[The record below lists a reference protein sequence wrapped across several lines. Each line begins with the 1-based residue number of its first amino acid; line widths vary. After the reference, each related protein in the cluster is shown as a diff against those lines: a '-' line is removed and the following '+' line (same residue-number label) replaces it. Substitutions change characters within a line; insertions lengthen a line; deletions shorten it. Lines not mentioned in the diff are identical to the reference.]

1 MQTLS
6 SKLPVGRALCSR
18 LLGYLLATLWIVGNG
33 VLSVHADRA
42 TVDPTRTQT
51 AFPLDT
57 PPTIDGVIDTAAEW
71 ARAGGGGGY
80 WLVQPVATALDG
92 IAAGVLGFGPLPED
106 PDDLSFNIYA
116 GYDTNYLYIAVR
128 VRDDQ
133 PFTDSAEAGSAN
145 GNTWQDDSVEVFV
158 DGANANDPAWAQ
170 GQVGGQFV
178 ITANNAYREAEA
190 GNPGYGPNAAWY
202 AQAVPRDDGS
212 GYDAEFR
219 ISLSTLGNPKPGD
232 VIGFTVAVNDD
243 DTGGDRLRQVLWQ
256 GEAHKPVT
264 YGNLLLGPRSYTAPL
279 VTNAPV
285 VDGVINL
292 AEYTGATKEHL
303 GDGVGIWDFGG
314 SSDDTFP
321 EENLNYDWWVVHTA
335 DAVYVAVNVVDDQ
348 IINDSPDAQP
358 GMEDGVTWEDDSVEV
373 FFDSDNTRNLGAANV
388 DFEGQYVFAA
398 NGARRDN
405 EARNPTFGSGPADWF
420 AATSRTA
427 TGYQV
432 EFRIP
437 KANLQNPTN
446 RFTMGFM
453 VAVNDDNGPDSPL
466 VPGDQLLWFGL
477 SHREFTYGRLTL
489 DGPPTVIEPLRIV
502 EATPDSASGD
512 LALRWEGGT
521 GPLFQVQAAATI
533 TGPFEPLSLP
543 QSPRTYIDKG
553 TLKAGKANFYRV
565 QQGATGFPSP
575 RCNTTPGINSWLN
588 TPFANQTGTFTAT
601 WDATPSEG
609 APLDVVMALS
619 SGPKTAF
626 GDFACLVR
634 FFGTSGMIDARNGGA
649 YEAVNAIPFE
659 ANVKYTF
666 RVVVNIPAATYSIY
680 VTPAGGAEQT
690 VGIDY
695 AFRPTAGTI
704 SNLNNFGIIDD
715 TEGSAT
721 VCDLKV
727 VTDCVTT
734 PAINSWLNTPFA
746 NQTGTFTATWDA
758 TPSEGA
764 PLDVIMALSS
774 GPKTAFG
781 DFACL
786 VRFQTAGIIDAR
798 NGGVYAGPTPE
809 IPFSANVQYHFRLVV
824 NIPAQTYSIYVTE
837 AGGAEQLVGMDFAF
851 RPTAGTITSL
861 NNFGI
866 IDDIEG
872 SATIC
877 AFKVVP

>member
-1 MQTLS
+1 MQS
-6 SKLPVGRALCSR
+6 LPSLLHLARTRWSR
-18 LLGYLLATLWIVGNG
+18 LHGYLLATLWIAGSG
-33 VLSVHADRA
+33 VLWVQADRA

-51 AFPLDT
+51 AFPLAT
-57 PPTIDGVIDTAAEW
+57 PPTIDGVIDTAEW
-71 ARAGGGGGY
+71 AQAGGGGGY
-80 WLVQPVATALDG
+80 WRAQPDAKALDG
-92 IAAGVLGFGPLPED
+92 ITAGVLGLGPLPED

-116 GYDTNYLYIAVR
+116 GYDTNFLYIAVR

-133 PFTDSAEAGSAN
+133 PFTDSAEAGSTN
-145 GNTWQDDSVEVFV
+145 GNTWQDDSVELFV
-158 DGANANDPAWAQ
+158 DGANANDAAWAQ

-190 GNPGYGPNAAWY
+190 GNPGYGPTAAWY

-232 VIGFTVAVNDD
+232 VIGFTVGVNDD

-256 GEAHKPVT
+256 GETHKPVT

-279 VTNAPV
+279 VAQAPV
-285 VDGVINL
+285 VDGVINA
-292 AEYTGATKEHL
+292 AEYAGAQKVHL
-303 GDGVGIWDFGG
+303 GSAVGIWDFGG
-314 SSDDTFP
+314 PSDDTFP

-335 DAVYVAVNVVDDQ
+335 DAIYVAANVVDDQ
-348 IINDSPDAQP
+348 VINDNPDAQS
-358 GMEDGVTWEDDSVEV
+358 GMEDGNTWEDDSVEI
-373 FFDSDNTRNLGAANV
+373 FFDSDNTRNLGGPNV
-388 DFEGQYVFAA
+388 DFEGQYVFTAS
-398 NGARRDN
+398 GARRDN
-405 EARNPTFGSGPADWF
+405 EARNPTFGPGPVDWS

-427 TGYQV
+427 TGYQI
-432 EFRIP
+432 EFKIP

-446 RFTMGFM
+446 LSTMGFM

-466 VPGDQLLWFGL
+466 APGDQLLWFGL

-489 DGPPTVIEPLRIV
+489 DGPPTVTEPLRIV
-502 EATPDSASGD
+502 DSTPNLATGD
-512 LALRWEGGT
+512 LALRWVGGN
-521 GPLFQVQAAATI
+521 GPLFQVQQAASI
-533 TGPFEPLSLP
+533 SGPFEPLSQP
-543 QSPRTYIDKG
+543 QSQRTYTDIG
-553 TLKAGKANFYRV
+553 ALKTGKASFYRV
-565 QQGATGFPSP
+565 QEGATGFPSP
-575 RCNTTPGINSWLN
+575 RCITTGINSWLN

-601 WDATPSEG
+601 FDATPSQG

-634 FFGTSGMIDARNGGA
+634 FSQAGVIDARNGDV
-649 YEAVNAIPFE
+649 YEAANVISFE

-666 RVVVNIPAATYSIY
+666 RLVVNIPASTYSIY
-680 VTPAGGAEQT
+680 VTRAGGVEQT
-690 VGIDY
+690 VGTDF

-704 SNLNNFGIIDD
+704 TNLNNFGIIDD

-734 PAINSWLNTPFA
+734 PAINTWLNTPFA
-746 NQTGTFTATWDA
+746 NQTGTFTATFDA
-758 TPSEGA
+758 TPSEAA
-764 PLDVIMALSS
+764 PLDVVMALSS

-786 VRFQTAGIIDAR
+786 VRLSQAGTIDAR
-798 NGGVYAGPTPE
+798 NGGVYEA
-809 IPFSANVQYHFRLVV
+809 ANVISFEANVKYTFRLVV
-824 NIPAQTYSIYVTE
+824 NVPARTYSIYVTP
-837 AGGAEQLVGMDFAF
+837 AGATEQTVGVDFAF
-851 RPTAGTITSL
+851 RPTAGAVTNL

-866 IDDIEG
+866 IDDTQG
-872 SATIC
+872 FATVC
-877 AFKVVP
+877 GFKVVP